1 MAVFARFVAHE
12 VDLLVAALGGFFKGD
27 GHIVAQIRA
36 GDRALLAPGAAAA
49 ETAAKERREYIF
61 YIKAAE
67 TAEAGEISIAAGA
80 ARARLLMAEA
90 VVLGALLGVGKHLI
104 CLVDLLEFFL
114 GVLVAR
120 VDVRVQFLGQFA
132 VRRLDGGLVGRAL
145 DAKHFI
151 IVAFCQGFPLPLCER
166 PEGGGDTA
174 SAPEP

>member
-1 MAVFARFVAHE
+1 MAVFAGFVAHE
-12 VDLLVAALGGFFKGD
+12 VDLLVAAFGRFFKGD

-36 GDRALLAPGAAAA
+36 GHRPLLAPPPTAA
-49 ETAAKERREYIF
+49 ETAAEERREYIF
-61 YIKAAE
+61 HIKAAE
-67 TAEAGEISIAAGA
+67 TAEAGEISVTGA

-90 VVLGALLGVGKHLI
+90 VVLGALLGVGEHLI
-104 CLVDLLEFFL
+104 GLVDLLEFFL

-120 VDVRVQFLGQFA
+120 VDVRVQLLGQFA

-145 DAKHFI
+145 DAEHFI